1 MGLFWKRKSGDQFV
15 SLKLNEPSPARAPGE
30 IVENAAPLEPK
41 SETKPTGIVPEERSS
56 TAFPATAADPAL
68 EPVPTGGGPTPV
80 PIEDV
85 AQKPSATE
93 TGSRPAKREA
103 EVARAEAPRA
113 QPVPP
118 VAARSPFQTSVLG
131 LNLSI
136 EELQAQEAALEQEF
150 SARFRRAVSATRE
163 SLSER
168 LDTVFQGLKQI
179 DENLLDELEEALIA
193 ADIGVATT
201 QQILETVRRG
211 VARKQI
217 NDLDAL
223 KQAIK
228 DELLKILRQSEQRGV
243 ASETSIA
250 QNVSPYV
257 MMIVG
262 VNGVGKTTTIGKL
275 AQRIKA
281 EGNDVLICAADTFR
295 AAASDQLAIWAERTG
310 VPLIQQK
317 QGTDPA
323 AVLFDSLKASKAR
336 GSDVLIVDTAGRL
349 HNKSNLMAELEKMKR
364 VAAREVEGAPHETL
378 LVVDAVTGQN
388 GLEQA
393 RQFLKVAGV
402 TGIVLTKLDGT
413 AKGGIAVAI
422 ANELGLPIRYAG
434 IGEKVDDLVV
444 FDPEL
449 YVNGLFE

>member
-1 MGLFWKRKSGDQFV
+1 MGLFWKRKGGDQFV
-15 SLKLNEPSPARAPGE
+15 SLRLNEPAVAESKSEVRKEEPQSSVRAESAPNSPAAP
-30 IVENAAPLEPK
+30 VAVLEP
-41 SETKPTGIVPEERSS
+41 
-56 TAFPATAADPAL
+56 PATA
-68 EPVPTGGGPTPV
+68 GGPTPI
-80 PIEDV
+80 PIESPIE
-85 AQKPSATE
+85 KPAAPLAPVESVSAVRKSE
-93 TGSRPAKREA
+93 ISQ
-103 EVARAEAPRA
+103 
-113 QPVPP
+113 QPVPS
-118 VAARSPFQTSVLG
+118 RSPFATSVLG

-163 SLSER
+163 SLSDR

-193 ADIGVATT
+193 ADIGVSTT
-201 QQILETVRRG
+201 QHILETVRRG

-217 NDLDAL
+217 NDLDTL
-223 KQAIK
+223 KRAIK
-228 DELLKILRQSEQRGV
+228 DELLKILHQSERHGV
-243 ASETSIA
+243 ASETSVPE
-250 QNVSPYV
+250 NVAPYV
-257 MMIVG
+257 MMVVG

-323 AVLFDSLKASKAR
+323 AVLFDALKASKAR
-336 GSDVLIVDTAGRL
+336 SSDVLIVDTAGRL
-349 HNKSNLMAELEKMKR
+349 HNKANLMAELEKMKR
-364 VAAREVEGAPHETL
+364 VAAREVDGAPHETL

>member
-15 SLKLNEPSPARAPGE
+15 SLRLNEPLPEKTVSTKVETAEANGSEADSRKPDAKVETAPPVPPPTE
-30 IVENAAPLEPK
+30 IAP
-41 SETKPTGIVPEERSS
+41 S
-56 TAFPATAADPAL
+56 L
-68 EPVPTGGGPTPV
+68 EPVPTGAGPTPI
-80 PIEDV
+80 P
-85 AQKPSATE
+85 AQPSAPKTPAIERRPEAREALGTE
-93 TGSRPAKREA
+93 VSPAK
-103 EVARAEAPRA
+103 
-113 QPVPP
+113 P
-118 VAARSPFQTSVLG
+118 VASTPSRSPFATSVLG
-131 LNLSI
+131 LNLSM

-201 QQILETVRRG
+201 QHILETVRRG

-223 KQAIK
+223 KAAIK
-228 DELLKILRQSEQRGV
+228 DELLKILRQSEQQGV
-243 ASETSIA
+243 ASETSVA
-250 QNVSPYV
+250 ADVSPYV

-295 AAASDQLAIWAERTG
+295 AAASDQLAIWAQRTG

-323 AVLFDSLKASKAR
+323 AVLFDALKASKAR

-364 VAAREVEGAPHETL
+364 VAGREVEGAPHETL

>member
-15 SLKLNEPSPARAPGE
+15 SLRLNEPQIEKAEPEKVMPGSQTA
-30 IVENAAPLEPK
+30 IGAVEDELRQAEPQDQF
-41 SETKPTGIVPEERSS
+41 RSS
-56 TAFPATAADPAL
+56 DSSDGSRIDL
-68 EPVPTGGGPTPV
+68 EPVATGASPTPV
-80 PIEDV
+80 PTVRPVSQSLPTERRPPTQV
-85 AQKPSATE
+85 AADSSVSQE
-93 TGSRPAKREA
+93 R
-103 EVARAEAPRA
+103 
-113 QPVPP
+113 PVPS
-118 VAARSPFQTSVLG
+118 RSPFATSVLG

-163 SLSER
+163 TLSER

-201 QQILETVRRG
+201 QHILETVRRG

-223 KQAIK
+223 KLAIK
-228 DELLKILRQSEQRGV
+228 NELLSILRQSEKAGV
-243 ASETSIA
+243 ASETSIPE
-250 QNVSPYV
+250 NVAPYV

-295 AAASDQLAIWAERTG
+295 AAASDQLAIWCERTG

-323 AVLFDSLKASKAR
+323 AVLFDSLKAAKAR

-349 HNKSNLMAELEKMKR
+349 HNKSNLMGELEKMKR
-364 VAAREVEGAPHETL
+364 VAGREVEGAPHETL

-422 ANELGLPIRYAG
+422 SNELGLPIRYVG

>member
-1 MGLFWKRKSGDQFV
+1 MGLFWKRKGGDQFV
-15 SLKLNEPSPARAPGE
+15 SLKLNEPTAAATGAADRKDEPRANMRAERSVESPAAPTA
-30 IVENAAPLEPK
+30 VLEP
-41 SETKPTGIVPEERSS
+41 PT
-56 TAFPATAADPAL
+56 
-68 EPVPTGGGPTPV
+68 TGGGPTPIPYEPPTEKPAAV
-80 PIEDV
+80 APSPQVMAPIAAKQAEV
-85 AQKPSATE
+85 SQKP
-93 TGSRPAKREA
+93 
-103 EVARAEAPRA
+103 
-113 QPVPP
+113 VPS
-118 VAARSPFQTSVLG
+118 RSPFATSVLG
-131 LNLSI
+131 LNLSM

-150 SARFRRAVSATRE
+150 SARFRRAVAATRE
-163 SLSER
+163 SLSGR

-193 ADIGVATT
+193 ADIGVSTT
-201 QQILETVRRG
+201 QHLLETVRRG

-217 NDLDAL
+217 NDLDTL

-228 DELLKILRQSEQRGV
+228 DELLKILRRSEQQGV
-243 ASETSIA
+243 ASETSVPENIT
-250 QNVSPYV
+250 PYV

>member
-15 SLKLNEPSPARAPGE
+15 SLKLNEPLTKQETAQPK
-30 IVENAAPLEPK
+30 AAPPPPPAIPL
-41 SETKPTGIVPEERSS
+41 SERE
-56 TAFPATAADPAL
+56 L
-68 EPVPTGGGPTPV
+68 EPVATGSGPTPV
-80 PIEDV
+80 P
-85 AQKPSATE
+85 TE
-93 TGSRPAKREA
+93 TVVPDRPKPAPPPMTQQSARIEA
-103 EVARAEAPRA
+103 QQKA
-113 QPVPP
+113 VPS
-118 VAARSPFQTSVLG
+118 RSPFATSVLG
-131 LNLSI
+131 LNLSM

-163 SLSER
+163 SLSDR
-168 LDTVFQGLKQI
+168 LDTVFQNLKQI
-179 DENLLDELEEALIA
+179 DDNLLDELEEALIA

-201 QQILETVRRG
+201 QHILETVRRG
-211 VARKQI
+211 VARRQI

-223 KQAIK
+223 KAAIK
-228 DELLKILRQSEQRGV
+228 AELLKILRQSEAKGV
-243 ASETSIA
+243 ASETSVPE
-250 QNVSPYV
+250 NVTPYV

-364 VAAREVEGAPHETL
+364 VAGREVEGAPHETL

-422 ANELGLPIRYAG
+422 ANELNLPIRYAG

-444 FDPEL
+444 FDPEQ

>member
-1 MGLFWKRKSGDQFV
+1 MGLFWRRKKDEFV
-15 SLKLNEPSPARAPGE
+15 SLRLNEPSEAQPETPAPPPVDPVKE
-30 IVENAAPLEPK
+30 QPVKEETVSPK
-41 SETKPTGIVPEERSS
+41 STFRS
-56 TAFPATAADPAL
+56 
-68 EPVPTGGGPTPV
+68 
-80 PIEDV
+80 
-85 AQKPSATE
+85 
-93 TGSRPAKREA
+93 
-103 EVARAEAPRA
+103 
-113 QPVPP
+113 
-118 VAARSPFQTSVLG
+118 SVLG
-131 LNLSI
+131 LDRSI
-136 EELQAQEAALEQEF
+136 EELQAEEAALEQEF
-150 SARFRRAVSATRE
+150 SARFRRAVAATRE
-163 SLSER
+163 SLSDK
-168 LDTVFQGLKQI
+168 LDTVFAGRKQI
-179 DENLLDELEEALIA
+179 DEELLDQLEEVLIA
-193 ADIGVATT
+193 ADIGVQTT
-201 QQILETVRRG
+201 LEILETVRRG
-211 VARKQI
+211 IARKQI

-228 DELLKILRQSEQRGV
+228 TELLNILQASERQGV
-243 ASETSIA
+243 ASESSVPEG
-250 QNVSPYV
+250 VSPYV

-323 AVLFDSLKASKAR
+323 AVLFDSLKAAKAR
-336 GSDVLIVDTAGRL
+336 GSEVLIVDTAGRL

-364 VAAREVEGAPHETL
+364 VAGREVEGAPHETL

-422 ANELGLPIRYAG
+422 AKELNLPIRYAG

-444 FDPEL
+444 FDPQQ
-449 YVNGLFE
+449 YVNGLFGN

>member
-15 SLKLNEPSPARAPGE
+15 SLKLNEPSPSRKVAVHEQPADVAPE
-30 IVENAAPLEPK
+30 IKTPVSDHVTVPANAA
-41 SETKPTGIVPEERSS
+41 
-56 TAFPATAADPAL
+56 AL
-68 EPVPTGGGPTPV
+68 EPVPTGGAPTPIPV
-80 PIEDV
+80 
-85 AQKPSATE
+85 E
-93 TGSRPAKREA
+93 TPKRQPGASEPPLRSRPAPTSGPPQE
-103 EVARAEAPRA
+103 
-113 QPVPP
+113 PVPS
-118 VAARSPFQTSVLG
+118 RSPFATSVLG
-131 LNLSI
+131 LNLSM

-193 ADIGVATT
+193 ADIGVPTT
-201 QQILETVRRG
+201 QHILETVRRG

-228 DELLKILRQSEQRGV
+228 AELLKILRHSEAQGV
-243 ASETSIA
+243 ASETSVPE
-250 QNVSPYV
+250 NVTPYV

-422 ANELGLPIRYAG
+422 ANELSLPIRYAG